1 MSSFEL
7 LPKNR
12 ALDELIAA
20 WQDGRGIV
28 PLIGSGVSVE
38 SGIPILSVMARYLA
52 QVAGYIDKAIY
63 GTESY
68 RSGTVTSGIL
78 PPVADVYK
86 VSPSRFLAQFGWP
99 DPYEL
104 NLEIWQWLDKQKD
117 TNEVATMHRFIVD
130 EVLRLDGMQHHWF
143 EQFNKECGN
152 PLAGYAHVTT
162 TDWKR
167 LLYHLAEGNPDH
179 FDSLFRQT
187 VTNREPGLSHRS
199 LAFLSRLMGWR
210 LFLTTNFDSLIEES
224 LRLEG
229 LQPAVYDI
237 SHASRMPHESLVRDQ
252 LSVVKLH
259 GGSHGLRIG
268 DSVEIPIDTDSLE
281 RMIRSLPHDP
291 LLLVIGLGGEERR
304 VLNIVHEVAN
314 RFGQA
319 ARGPRV
325 LWIQRSRQ
333 PEEVKRGIGDPRT
346 LSFAQAQAP
355 GLFLYEL
362 YVRAANS
369 HPRGLSSYRSHVGR
383 PYGLACRRQMQHFRK
398 VAAESEHAHVHV
410 FLPADRTDIS
420 QLMESFVNTQQ
431 GTIKGTRSV
440 EFRTIWIDLESHHT
454 IGALVTSILDR
465 CRSYDRRLPRVVLP
479 TGPAADSPNSDEG
492 NPDDYVSPQMQK
504 GVRKVHE
511 ALSRGKY
518 RLVLDWIGSYA
529 RPETVHHG
537 VAAAGASI
545 ALLRVQELH
554 LFLTDLLGCRQQ
566 YLRFRLYFRESA
578 RSGPATQSDP
588 SQAEPAELR
597 NERRAWI
604 DLSQEEFRQEMK
616 SHPEYHTFS
625 KFAVEA
631 KQSILKVG
639 RKLRESIILMG
650 MSRSVSRF
658 TTGSDQGRTE
668 LQDIDSELD
677 CISTFLRLL
686 TLDSAST
693 AESFRPEPLLV
704 HEPDRTHSP
713 IESDSATEQLLLPP
727 SFLRWSDRT
736 PSGNGREL
744 SEYAHFDH
752 HHWDSALVAGATV
765 SLMCFFRRPRHAQM
779 LRSVVRQ
786 VLRAFRGSESH
797 EILQQRSSRHR
808 TEGITPN
815 GKQLTRLEDM
825 MVQFL
830 EDCGSLQPVNADCPS
845 SLARIVTCLE
855 GGYYWLRGDVRNRM
869 YDAVT
874 NCTQRQNI
882 QEAFQF
888 RRKDAKEQNLAQLR
902 ITLRQLCFTVLLHE
916 IIARYLYSEL
926 YLASRDIETF
936 FDYLYH
942 RISSIRYIA
951 ALEAFLRSSG
961 GQYALREVF
970 SETLPDTGHTEWQ
983 LWFQSFCRHMG
994 LQRSGENEAATLD
1007 FRTLCRS
1014 LTAQLAKRRQDNI
1027 RAVSQVFQRDRDS
1040 LLCLV
1045 SSDRLIGWLQWISTN
1060 DLCRMRTSWYKPSQK
1075 ENITGAQTRRLDYRD
1090 SCDGLLQDFH
1100 DELASF
1106 HARVLR
1112 EKTDFFGSADIH
1124 LRQMFSI
1131 LAPEP
1136 SRFRFQ
1142 IVRFDAVNRKDLAR
1156 RFNIYSLRV
1165 VDTRR
1170 GPALSEVL
1178 KSILESAGDDT
1189 DLSRIDETTKSLF
1202 PGSDDEA
1209 DFRKYFQNDADKAE
1223 LQPLRLKIALSLLK
1237 VTQTNQQHSPKE
1249 SQLKSRLGEIVENA
1263 FSEVANAN
1271 NHVTPRGNPQAQ
1283 MDLGNIFRMLR
1294 ELIDIGV
1301 CIGNGSSFEDA
1312 ISVLD
1317 FTDRACQHIGL
1328 HLHQMSIARIPQQKI
1343 KEQLEK
1349 LRHLQVNLRFHEA
1362 SLRLRRIDPW
1372 EEIAKLE
1379 GLSPDDTYPAT
1390 QYETIERLCEE
1401 GLDLVRETEFKR
1413 PEKYLAFRSQ
1423 FRTLLA
1429 RLWSFRQ
1436 QADLQLHDDAMAEF
1450 LRAEAG
1456 VDGMTAARRISLAV
1470 ISIYR
1475 SEAAMLRSSAGFLQL
1490 VSRIA

>member
-1 MSSFEL
+1 M
-7 LPKNR
+7 
-12 ALDELIAA
+12 
-20 WQDGRGIV
+20 
-28 PLIGSGVSVE
+28 
-38 SGIPILSVMARYLA
+38 
-52 QVAGYIDKAIY
+52 
-63 GTESY
+63 
-68 RSGTVTSGIL
+68 
-78 PPVADVYK
+78 
-86 VSPSRFLAQFGWP
+86 
-99 DPYEL
+99 
-104 NLEIWQWLDKQKD
+104 
-117 TNEVATMHRFIVD
+117 
-130 EVLRLDGMQHHWF
+130 
-143 EQFNKECGN
+143 
-152 PLAGYAHVTT
+152 
-162 TDWKR
+162 
-167 LLYHLAEGNPDH
+167 
-179 FDSLFRQT
+179 
-187 VTNREPGLSHRS
+187 
-199 LAFLSRLMGWR
+199 
-210 LFLTTNFDSLIEES
+210 
-224 LRLEG
+224 
-229 LQPAVYDI
+229 
-237 SHASRMPHESLVRDQ
+237 
-252 LSVVKLH
+252 
-259 GGSHGLRIG
+259 
-268 DSVEIPIDTDSLE
+268 
-281 RMIRSLPHDP
+281 
-291 LLLVIGLGGEERR
+291 
-304 VLNIVHEVAN
+304 
-314 RFGQA
+314 
-319 ARGPRV
+319 
-325 LWIQRSRQ
+325 
-333 PEEVKRGIGDPRT
+333 
-346 LSFAQAQAP
+346 
-355 GLFLYEL
+355 
-362 YVRAANS
+362 
-369 HPRGLSSYRSHVGR
+369 
-383 PYGLACRRQMQHFRK
+383 
-398 VAAESEHAHVHV
+398 HV

-479 TGPAADSPNSDEG
+479 TGPAADSPNSDEE

-1075 ENITGAQTRRLDYRD
+1075 ENTTGAQTRRLDYRD

-1490 VSRIA
+1490 VSRIAPRHERTSSAISLTGMETVWVYLLQRLNPQTLGGEIDGDEAAGINVTPGLNVDIRRIVNQQVQKLPLIGISHRNQQAIRRRFRTELTERLRLCVFDAICHRSDADLSSREREWIESDPLPYQISDLQTSGRPANGDVFSRISKPEVNGQYRHCLLAGVSEFEQQWPGRRIRSLVDNLNTNSTGSSLPRSDSAGNPASGHSTVRAIIPQTSFRDYLIAARKTDLASWPDDTLRTIHGAAERADEVAETLAQCRERLVRAETELGLAMNLLSSGRRNVWWWQQYYRLEAQIQVEWLLFSLSGDESGQIGDSTPRSVLRTERVKRGLRAIRSGLDHIYYRDSPS